1 MAEAEKVLFREVK
14 QYRAYWRPKNY
25 GAITIFYEEG
35 NEEKMEQM
43 IMESPQ
49 EFLVVTDLLRHEKPV
64 YFSTKTGA
72 LSTGREPVG
81 EAE

>member
-25 GAITIFYEEG
+25 GAIT
-35 NEEKMEQM
+35 
-43 IMESPQ
+43 MESPQ